1 MPRSASDATRFTA
14 TGPYITAKPTGS
26 QLQFG
31 AAAPT
36 DETPQQKIARL
47 RAAAQQARAGQESG
61 FDRVVIV
68 GRRWA
73 DRAHRVTTWSLIGLT
88 GVSNLLLLFHET

>member
-1 MPRSASDATRFTA
+1 M
-14 TGPYITAKPTGS
+14 
-26 QLQFG
+26 QFG
-31 AAAPT
+31 GTAPT

-47 RAAAQQARAGQESG
+47 RAAAAQARSGQESG
-61 FDRVVIV
+61 FDKVVIA

-88 GVSNLLLLFHET
+88 GTSKINSAS